1 MAERGFNRSHV
12 AVGHPDF
19 IRQRTERLLG
29 LFERR
34 QCSDAEP
41 FVLGLQLLKHLE
53 AGLLFRLFL
62 QRSIQLLRQLI
73 RLLLNFVQALLSFLE
88 RIAPCLNALFF
99 RFDVRCESAQ
109 PLFQSRALLFELGLL
124 CGELFQTDNIAL
136 LLQIKHVD
144 FVADACELLSRG
156 EDIRLRL
163 AQRSLLLDQIVLDGL
178 PGLPFGL
185 QRLAML
191 FKRAGRSGPLPGHR
205 GQFLLRCQTSFLRL

>member
-1 MAERGFNRSHV
+1 M
-12 AVGHPDF
+12 
-19 IRQRTERLLG
+19 
-29 LFERR
+29 
-34 QCSDAEP
+34 
-41 FVLGLQLLKHLE
+41 
-53 AGLLFRLFL
+53 
-62 QRSIQLLRQLI
+62 
-73 RLLLNFVQALLSFLE
+73 
-88 RIAPCLNALFF
+88 
-99 RFDVRCESAQ
+99 
-109 PLFQSRALLFELGLL
+109 L

-185 QRLAML
+185 QSLAML